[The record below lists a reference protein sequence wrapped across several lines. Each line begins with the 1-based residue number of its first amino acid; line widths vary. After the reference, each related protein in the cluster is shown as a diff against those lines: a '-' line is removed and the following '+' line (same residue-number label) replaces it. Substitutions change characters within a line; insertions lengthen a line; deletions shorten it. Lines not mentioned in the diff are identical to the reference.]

1 MDAFQRILDAVF
13 QRLQNHW
20 IELLTA
26 AAFALVGWFLG
37 ARRAKA
43 NWRKREF
50 FDRVNF
56 SLNSLSVIEKGPT
69 AETGPDG
76 TPGAR
81 TLRIRTLAEM
91 NAGDVFLNAAA
102 RDAVTASA
110 RRTTPADP
118 TLPLPRD
125 DYWFYLN
132 AVLNELSERFAA
144 GWLRRDLG
152 QQVRGETYLICLTC
166 EAAGAMR
173 QRKVRAMVVRRDL
186 LLNLPGGEP
195 TYEAPTHVTRWETL
209 RFLAAEHGRNPW
221 KFLEVEL
228 CL

>member
-1 MDAFQRILDAVF
+1 MDALTQILDAVF
-13 QRLQNHW
+13 QRVQNHW

-26 AAFALVGWFLG
+26 AAFTLVGWFLG

-56 SLNSLSVIEKGPT
+56 SLNSLAPPEKAADEKSAGGEP
-69 AETGPDG
+69 AP
-76 TPGAR
+76 P

-91 NAGDVFLNAAA
+91 PAGEVFLNTAA
-102 RDAVTASA
+102 RDAVTAAA
-110 RRTTPADP
+110 RRTTAEDP
-118 TLPLPRD
+118 TLPLPRE

-132 AVLNELSERFAA
+132 AVLNELSEQFAA

-152 QQVRGETYLICLTC
+152 QQVRSETYLIALTC

-173 QRKVRAMVVRRDL
+173 QRKVRAMVVRKDL
-186 LLNLPGGEP
+186 LLNLPATEP
-195 TYEAPTHVTRWETL
+195 TYEAPTHTTRWETL
-209 RFLAAEHGRNPW
+209 NVLAAEHGRNPW

>member
-1 MDAFQRILDAVF
+1 MDALSQLLDALFQRV
-13 QRLQNHW
+13 QNHW

-26 AAFALVGWFLG
+26 AAFTLVGWFLG

-56 SLNSLSVIEKGPT
+56 SLNSLAPAEKS
-69 AETGPDG
+69 ADG
-76 TPGAR
+76 KTPPP

-91 NAGDVFLNAAA
+91 NAGDVFLNTAA
-102 RDAVTASA
+102 RDAVTAAA
-110 RRTTPADP
+110 RRTTAEDP
-118 TLPLPRD
+118 TLPLPRE

-152 QQVRGETYLICLTC
+152 QQVRSETYLIALTC

-186 LLNLPGGEP
+186 LLNLPETEP
-195 TYEAPTHVTRWETL
+195 TYEAPTHTTRWETL
-209 RFLAAEHGRNPW
+209 NLLAAEHGRNPW

>member
-1 MDAFQRILDAVF
+1 MDAFTQVLDAVF
-13 QRLQNHW
+13 QRVQNHW

-26 AAFALVGWFLG
+26 AAFAAVGWFFG
-37 ARRAKA
+37 QRRAKA

-56 SLNSLSVIEKGPT
+56 SLNSLTAAEKQTDGKPGP
-69 AETGPDG
+69 
-76 TPGAR
+76 R

-91 NAGDVFLNAAA
+91 NAGDVFLNTAA

-110 RRTTPADP
+110 RKTTAADP
-118 TLPLPRD
+118 TLPLPQG

-132 AVLNELSERFAA
+132 AVLNELSERFAD

-152 QQVRGETYLICLTC
+152 QQVRGETFLIALTC

-173 QRKVRAMVVRRDL
+173 QRKIRAMVIRKDL
-186 LLNLPGGEP
+186 LLNLPETEP
-195 TYEAPTHVTRWETL
+195 AYEAPTHTTRWETL
-209 RFLAAEHGRNPW
+209 NTLAAEHARNPW

>member
-1 MDAFQRILDAVF
+1 MDALSQVLDAVF
-13 QRLQNHW
+13 QRIQNHW

-26 AAFALVGWFLG
+26 AAFTLVGWFLG
-37 ARRAKA
+37 HRRAKS

-56 SLNSLSVIEKGPT
+56 SLNSLAPAEKQADGQPGP
-69 AETGPDG
+69 
-76 TPGAR
+76 R

-110 RRTTPADP
+110 RRTTAADP
-118 TLPLPRD
+118 TLPLPQE

-144 GWLRRDLG
+144 GLLRRDLG
-152 QQVRGETYLICLTC
+152 QQVRGEIYLVSLTC

-173 QRKVRAMVVRRDL
+173 QRKVRAMVIRKDL
-186 LLNLPGGEP
+186 LLDLPEGEP
-195 TYEAPTHVTRWETL
+195 TYEAPTHTTRWETL
-209 RFLAAEHGRNPW
+209 RFLAAEYGRNPW